1 MKPRPVLGPAGGRW
15 LAINVALAV
24 AVVMSAVAVVGT
36 SHKCRQ
42 AYTRLQMLQVAQ
54 WDMQE
59 NWSRLLLQE
68 SALATH
74 YRVEQV
80 ASGSLQMR
88 VPAPADTRLLLK

>member
-1 MKPRPVLGPAGGRW
+1 MKPGSAQVRAGCRW
-15 LAINVALAV
+15 LAINVALTA
-24 AVVMSAVAVVGT
+24 AVVTSAVAVVGT

-42 AYTRLQMLQVAQ
+42 AYARLQMLQVAQ
-54 WDMQE
+54 WEMQE

-80 ASGSLQMR
+80 ALGSLQMR
-88 VPAPADTRLLLK
+88 VPEAADTRVLLK

>member
-1 MKPRPVLGPAGGRW
+1 MSPSAAPPRKGFHW
-15 LAINVALAV
+15 LAINAVLVAAVAMSALAV
-24 AVVMSAVAVVGT
+24 IGT
-36 SHKCRQ
+36 SHECRQ
-42 AYTRLQMLQVAQ
+42 AYTRLQLLQVSQ

-80 ASGSLQMR
+80 ASRSLRMR
-88 VPAPADTRLLLK
+88 IPAAADTRLLLR

>member
-1 MKPRPVLGPAGGRW
+1 MTSQPQQARARFHWLG
-15 LAINVALAV
+15 INALLTLAV
-24 AVVMSAVAVVGT
+24 VLSAVAVVGT

-42 AYTRLQMLQVAQ
+42 SYARLQKLQSAQ

-74 YRVEQV
+74 YRVEQ
-80 ASGSLQMR
+80 AAEQRLQMR
-88 VPAPADTRLLLK
+88 IPTAADIRLLLR

>member
-1 MKPRPVLGPAGGRW
+1 MSSISAPANSGARW
-15 LAINVALAV
+15 WAINVALTV

-36 SHKCRQ
+36 SHQCRQ

-80 ASGSLQMR
+80 ALGSLHMKI
-88 VPAPADTRLLLK
+88 PTAADTRLLMN